1 MPTDLT
7 HLSQSEL
14 LKLVNCTELGTV
26 LTRSRLGRQMD
37 AAGLRLGDGKT
48 IHLLKYIQW
57 LVAEAERPPAEPAGY
72 DEAKRRQAQRN
83 RAATKASQDIAPI
96 PDVADPARRKRA
108 GKSLRVFAET
118 YFPQIFWRPW
128 SADHRRVIKRLEAAI
143 RHGDLFACAMPRGSG
158 KTSLATVA
166 ALWAILYGHRP
177 FVSLIGGSKT
187 KAKELLAPIKLAVLE
202 NKLLLADFPDAIFAL
217 RALDNSSK
225 RQLQQHCH
233 GQLTHVRWEP
243 DRIVYPVLPAEDLPA
258 ALKAQGLEASPAAGS
273 IIAVTSLDSHIRGQQ
288 HARADGTIIR
298 PSLVILDD
306 PQTRASARSPGQTK
320 FRLQLL
326 FGDVLGMAGPGES
339 ISAAITCSKIYTDD
353 LADQILDREKH
364 PEWQGECTKL
374 IYAFPTNEK
383 LWRQYAEI
391 RADGLRAN
399 KRLAPATAFYRKH
412 RKAMDAGAKVAW
424 ADRYDREEELSAV
437 QHAMNLQYRDLETF
451 WSEYQNEPMREQ
463 VSDDVLIPQAVS
475 EKFNGRP
482 RRTVPVKCNRLTG
495 FVDVHDR
502 LLYWVVCAW
511 EDDFTGYVIDY
522 ATFPAQERPWF
533 AMRTARRTLARA
545 FPTLGKDAAIL
556 AGLEQLV
563 GELLGREWE
572 RAGAGVLRIER
583 LMVDM
588 GYKSSL
594 VAAAKHKV
602 GGEAMMLYR
611 GAPIGARNR
620 PISQYKR
627 KPGER
632 YGHHWY
638 IPSVKGTHE
647 FPHLAADVNYWK
659 SFIHRAFATPAGE
672 PGSLSLFGKTAK
684 AHELLAEHIADSE
697 AWTETQGHGR
707 TVHEWK
713 LRPAAP
719 DNHWFDGLVGCAVAA
734 SMGGVQT
741 AGMQAQQVRRRKRYT
756 SADLTRARRQ
766 G

>member
-1 MPTDLT
+1 M
-7 HLSQSEL
+7 
-14 LKLVNCTELGTV
+14 

-37 AAGLRLGDGKT
+37 AAALRLGDGKT

-57 LVAEAERPPAEPAGY
+57 LVEEASRPVAEPTDY
-72 DEAKRRQAQRN
+72 DEAKRRQAARN
-83 RAATKASQDIAPI
+83 RAATKAAQDIAPI

-118 YFPQIFWRPW
+118 YFPLIFWRPW

-143 RHGDLFACAMPRGSG
+143 CHGDLFACAMPRGSG

-166 ALWAILYGHRP
+166 ALWAVLYGYRP
-177 FVSLIGGSKT
+177 FVSLIGGSKD

-202 NKLLLADFPDAIFAL
+202 NKLLLADFPDAIYPL

-233 GQLTHVRWEP
+233 GQLTHVRWEG

-273 IIAVTSLDSHIRGQQ
+273 IISVTSLDSHIRGQQ

-339 ISAAITCSKIYTDD
+339 ISAVITCSKIYERD
-353 LADQILDREKH
+353 LADQILNREER

-374 IYAFPTNEK
+374 IYTLPTAEK
-383 LWRQYAEI
+383 LWRRYAEL

-399 KRLAPATAFYRKH
+399 KRLAPATAFYRRH

-424 ADRYDREEELSAV
+424 SDRYDRTDEISAV
-437 QHAMNLQYRDLETF
+437 QHAMNLLYRDAETF
-451 WSEYQNEPMREQ
+451 WSEYQNEPIREQ
-463 VSDDVLIPQAVS
+463 VSDDVLVPLAVS

-482 RRTVPVKCNRLTG
+482 RRAVPAKCNRLTG
-495 FVDVHDR
+495 FIDVHDR
-502 LLYWVVCAW
+502 LLYWIVCGW
-511 EDDFTGYVIDY
+511 EDDFTGFVLDY
-522 ATFPAQERPWF
+522 GTLPSQGKPWF
-533 AMRTARRTLARA
+533 TMRTARRTLGRA
-545 FPTLGKDAAIL
+545 FPALGKDGAIL
-556 AGLEQLV
+556 AGLVQLV

-588 GYKSSL
+588 GYKADL
-594 VAAAKHKV
+594 VAAAKHQA

-611 GAPIGARNR
+611 GVPIGARNR
-620 PISQYKR
+620 PIAEYRR
-627 KPGER
+627 KAGER

-638 IPSVKGTHE
+638 VPSVKGTYE
-647 FPHLAADVNYWK
+647 FAHAAADVNYWK
-659 SFIHRAFATPAGE
+659 SFVHRAFATPAGE
-672 PGSLSLFGKTAK
+672 SGSLSLFGKTAK
-684 AHELLAEHIADSE
+684 AHELLAEHVADSE
-697 AWTETQGHGR
+697 SWTETHGHGR
-707 TVHEWK
+707 TVHEWTA
-713 LRPAAP
+713 RPGKP
-719 DNHWFDGLVGCAVAA
+719 DNHWLDGLVGCAVAA
-734 SMGGVQT
+734 SMGGVKT
-741 AGMQAQQVRRRKRYT
+741 AGMEVAQTRRRKTYT
-756 SADLTRARRQ
+756 SADLTRARR
-766 G
+766 GR